1 MREIGGYLELE
12 HFTGAEYHQNA
23 LRFNTATNALLW
35 LLKKRDYRKIYFPEF
50 LCASVFDAVK
60 ERTDLEIAF
69 YTVDDSLSP
78 VLKMV
83 LPEDEVLYVVNLS
96 LIHI

>member
-35 LLKKRDYRKIYFPEF
+35 LLKKRLPKNLFSGI
-50 LCASVFDAVK
+50 SVRIGV
-60 ERTDLEIAF
+60 RCG
-69 YTVDDSLSP
+69 
-78 VLKMV
+78 
-83 LPEDEVLYVVNLS
+83 
-96 LIHI
+96 

>member
-78 VLKMV
+78 VLKM
-83 LPEDEVLYVVNLS
+83 DEPTWAALVSATYTGTQ
-96 LIHI
+96 